1 VTAVCVTVVKL
12 EMLTDMEP
20 ASGPDEPLK
29 VTLDLYQLEDGF

>member
-1 VTAVCVTVVKL
+1 MTALCLTTLKL

-20 ASGPDEPLK
+20 GSGLDEPLN